1 MQYHPVH
8 MATPTDPPDSAD
20 ALAQALKEQTGNRDV
35 AILAVSSLAATRAS
49 DTGNHTRRIQFY
61 VRALARQVRK
71 YPQFAPDLSDE
82 AIDLLFRTAP
92 FHDIG
97 TIGIPDRILL
107 KPSRFEPHEFEIMKT
122 HTTLGRDAIAM
133 AEQALGFSSPFLSL
147 AKEVT
152 YAHQERW
159 DGSGY
164 PMGLVGYDIP
174 LSARLMAVADVYDAL
189 ISSRVYRDGMPHP
202 DAFAIVVEGKGSLF
216 DPDIVD
222 CFVAIEA
229 KFQEIVRRFPDS
241 QGDIDK
247 KIDYMATAIA
257 EDL

>member
-1 MQYHPVH
+1 MDQ
-8 MATPTDPPDSAD
+8 TDNT
-20 ALAQALKEQTGNRDV
+20 QALSLLVKEQIGNRDV
-35 AILAVSSLAATRAS
+35 AILATAALAATRAS

-61 VRALARQVRK
+61 VRALARQARK
-71 YPQFAPDLSDE
+71 YPHLAPELSDE
-82 AIDLLFRTAP
+82 TIEMLFRTAP

-107 KPSRFEPHEFEIMKT
+107 KPSRFEPHEFEIMKS

-133 AEQALGFSSPFLSL
+133 AEHALGFSSEFLRL

-164 PMGLVGYDIP
+164 PLGLVGYDIP
-174 LSARLMAVADVYDAL
+174 LSARLMAVGDVYDAL
-189 ISSRVYRDGMPHP
+189 ISARVYRDGMSHP
-202 DAFAIVVEGKGSLF
+202 DAFAIIVEGKGNLF

-222 CFVAIEA
+222 AFVSIEG

-241 QGDIDK
+241 EGDIDR

-257 EDL
+257 EGL

>member
-1 MQYHPVH
+1 M
-8 MATPTDPPDSAD
+8 DPSDSTE
-20 ALAQALKEQTGNRDV
+20 ALAKIIKEQIGNRDV
-35 AILAVSSLAATRAS
+35 TLLATAALAATRAS

-61 VRALARQVRK
+61 VRALARQCRK
-71 YPQFAPDLSDE
+71 YPHMAQALSDE
-82 AIDLLFRTAP
+82 TIDLLFRTAP

-107 KPSRFEPHEFEIMKT
+107 KPSRFEPHEFEIMKS
-122 HTTLGRDAIAM
+122 HTTLGRDAIEM
-133 AEQALGFSSPFLSL
+133 AEQVLGFHSEFLRL

-152 YAHQERW
+152 YGHQERW

-164 PMGLVGYDIP
+164 PLGLVGYDIP
-174 LSARLMAVADVYDAL
+174 LGARLMAVADVYDAL
-189 ISSRVYRDGMPHP
+189 ISSRVYREGMPHP

-222 CFVAIEA
+222 AFVAIEA
-229 KFQEIVRRFPDS
+229 KFKEIVSRFPDS
-241 QGDIDK
+241 EGDITK